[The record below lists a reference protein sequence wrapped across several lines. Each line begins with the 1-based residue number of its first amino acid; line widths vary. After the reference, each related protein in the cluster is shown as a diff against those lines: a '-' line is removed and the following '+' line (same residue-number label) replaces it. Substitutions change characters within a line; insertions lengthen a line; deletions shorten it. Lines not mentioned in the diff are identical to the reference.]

1 MKVQDMT
8 VEEFKALIQEVME
21 EKLEELLGDPD
32 EGLELRPEIRERL
45 RLSLAAVKRGQR
57 GIPIEKVAEELG
69 LEW

>member
-8 VEEFKALIQEVME
+8 VEEFKALIEEALE

-32 EGLELRPEIRERL
+32 EGMELRPEIREKLER
-45 RLSLAAVKRGQR
+45 SLAARAQG
-57 GIPIEKVAEELG
+57 EKGVPAEKLAEELG

>member
-8 VEEFKALIQEVME
+8 VEEFKALIQETLE

-32 EGLELRPEIRERL
+32 EGLELRPEVRERL
-45 RLSLAAVKRGQR
+45 KRSLAAVKRGEQ
-57 GIPIEKVAEELG
+57 GIPIEKVAEDLG